1 MYTVSFIT
9 AQAGK
14 DLIVSFAI
22 ESFRDPA
29 GIESLTLVRTPVYE
43 RFLPREDR
51 GVHVSFEPDPVDV
64 DDYLQEV
71 QCTDRRVSL
80 VMQRRRFDLDLEA
93 VEPGEVERVKAV
105 LERMNFDGTLR
116 LMAATPSP
124 EARTDI
130 MLELLDS
137 DDPWTVG
144 QAIVQAQ
151 EQRDLI
157 ADRLVAMIGGLT
169 PEFCLESN
177 LPMLAFYLLA
187 KFRDTRALEPMVR
200 FFESGCEE
208 AEEACG
214 DVVTQDLAAI
224 LVSVCGG
231 DFTPIRRLIETES
244 ASEWARSAAVDAF
257 VIAALRGMRSPA
269 EVERELEE
277 LMRTRLERRPSF
289 VWSALA
295 DATGDL
301 ASSRLLPWIEEAC
314 KEGLVDESAVTLE
327 EIRSDVRFGRKAML
341 EAHRRRGK
349 DRLIDDVAA
358 ARSTRSAAHREGGHS
373 SMLPALQVALRIAAH
388 FGGEKLVAGKVSHRP
403 GSGRRRGWLDRHRFQ
418 RDSRLCPQ
426 CGFGQREPAR
436 RSRAAVK
443 AAE

>member
-1 MYTVSFIT
+1 M
-9 AQAGK
+9 
-14 DLIVSFAI
+14 
-22 ESFRDPA
+22 
-29 GIESLTLVRTPVYE
+29 
-43 RFLPREDR
+43 
-51 GVHVSFEPDPVDV
+51 

-93 VEPGEVERVKAV
+93 VEPEEIERAKAV
-105 LERMNFDGTLR
+105 LERMNFDGTPR
-116 LMAATPSP
+116 LIAAAPSP

-130 MLELLDS
+130 MLDLLDS

-224 LVSVCGG
+224 LFSGGG

-314 KEGLVDESAVTLE
+314 EEGLVDESAVTLE
-327 EIRSDVRFGRKAML
+327 EIRSDLRLGREAML

-349 DRLIDDVAA
+349 DRLIDDVVEA
-358 ARSTRSAAHREGGHS
+358 TRWWSFFSERPASRPRVATP
-373 SMLPALQVALRIAAH
+373 LPALRPVARTAVKT
-388 FGGEKLVAGKVSHRP
+388 GRNEP
-403 GSGRRRGWLDRHRFQ
+403 CPCGSGKKYKK
-418 RDSRLCPQ
+418 CCAP
-426 CGFGQREPAR
+426 
-436 RSRAAVK
+436 
-443 AAE
+443 